1 MKWNVFFH
9 KRRAA
14 SLTLEDVNQ
23 CGCLILDGM
32 GCLPV
37 QPHEVSYLSMAWN
50 LKPIQWAQPLT
61 GQVHPMRS
69 RAGGRRW

>member
-1 MKWNVFFH
+1 MKWNVFSR
-9 KRRAA
+9 KRPEA

-37 QPHEVSYLSMAWN
+37 QPHEVHHVSMAWN
-50 LKPIQWAQPLT
+50 LESSQWGQPLT
-61 GQVHPMRS
+61 YQAHPLGNH
-69 RAGGRRW
+69 AGGRAW